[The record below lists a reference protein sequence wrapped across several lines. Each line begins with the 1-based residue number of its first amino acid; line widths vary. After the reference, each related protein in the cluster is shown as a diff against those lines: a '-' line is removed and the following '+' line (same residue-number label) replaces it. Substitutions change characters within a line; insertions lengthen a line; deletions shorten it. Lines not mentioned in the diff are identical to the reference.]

1 MNGPTVRKIN
11 FSKFRNSF
19 LQALIFHSIF
29 NTGFG
34 IFAPGKMER
43 TYTYQQD
50 TNRVKIPV
58 ESLPAIQET
67 GSLRVNR
74 KAPLPIEPIRLREE
88 IRQESDSAETVN
100 TASQPQPTRPTA
112 AQIRYWRRQRG
123 QELKVGDSKYI
134 EPRNDS
140 VLIVSEKPDAGLALP
155 ADKINRINNDWIVV
169 LLLIALV
176 LFATVRRGWSKYLG
190 NLFQSVVNYSTS
202 NRMFR
207 EQNYSFQ
214 HASFRLDVY
223 FYLVFSVFLYQLIHF
238 FRIDFS
244 IQNYQLYLLILA
256 GVWIFFMVKKFLYRF
271 TGVVFESSG
280 ETSEF
285 LFNLDNS
292 IRVIG
297 LLIFPIVAIISFSPF
312 NNLTIPVYFGILIV
326 SAVYFLLLFRGFL
339 ILLKKQ
345 FSIIYLF
352 LYFCTLEILPL
363 VLVYKFLVI

>member
-1 MNGPTVRKIN
+1 MNGQTVRKIN
-11 FSKFRNSF
+11 FSKIRNCFFISTY
-19 LQALIFHSIF
+19 HSIF
-29 NTGFG
+29 NAGFG

-58 ESLPAIQET
+58 ESLPANQES
-67 GSLRVNR
+67 GNLRIER
-74 KAPLPIEPIRLREE
+74 SAPLPIEPIRTRNEVN
-88 IRQESDSAETVN
+88 QELDSAETV
-100 TASQPQPTRPTA
+100 TKTSQPQQTRPTA
-112 AQIRYWRRQRG
+112 AQIRYWRRQRE

-140 VLIVSEKPDAGLALP
+140 ILITSEKPEADLVLP
-155 ADKINRINNDWIVV
+155 ADKINRINNDWIIV

-176 LFATVRRGWSKYLG
+176 LFATVSRGWSKYLG

-238 FRIDFS
+238 FGIDYSF
-244 IQNYQLYLLILA
+244 QNYQLYLLIFA
-256 GVWIFFMVKKFLYRF
+256 GIWIFFTIKKFLYRF
-271 TGVVFESSG
+271 TGVIFENKG

-292 IRVIG
+292 IRVTG
-297 LLIFPIVAIISFSPF
+297 LIIFPVVAIISFSPF
-312 NNLTIPVYFGILIV
+312 NSLAIPVYFGILIV
-326 SAVYFLLLFRGFL
+326 SVVYFLLLFRGFV

-345 FSIIYLF
+345 FSILYLF

-363 VLVYKFLVI
+363 VLVYKILVI